1 MAKITIAFA
10 RRAAEGQ
17 YTGWRAKLLGAG
29 PSAALVLAEGDAAPD
44 WLQNDATGALV
55 RSCDANARSCA
66 EYLASAAFD
75 YVVSTGPRGAAKAD
89 ILARCHPRV
98 VHVRRPA
105 AAAASSS

>member
-1 MAKITIAFA
+1 MGDGGAPRTLV
-10 RRAAEGQ
+10 RAC
-17 YTGWRAKLLGAG
+17 
-29 PSAALVLAEGDAAPD
+29 GDDDDAPAVRLSKND
-44 WLQNDATGALV
+44 DCCIFKPDGIMKNDATGALV

-89 ILARCHPRV
+89 ILARCHPHV

-105 AAAASSS
+105 AAAASS